1 MVPDLHIAR
10 ILATDISCFIG
21 RIVAAYQQ
29 YWRQNV
35 IPHFIAKS
43 CSNIVTSDP
52 DEVRSKLKEVPICPQ
67 ILISEQRSVDTL
79 SRVNQLD
86 EERAK
91 KQLLSYKSIS
101 ESNKYLA

>member
-1 MVPDLHIAR
+1 MECLLYMVPDLHIAR

-67 ILISEQRSVDTL
+67 ILISEQRISVDTL
-79 SRVNQLD
+79 S
-86 EERAK
+86 
-91 KQLLSYKSIS
+91 
-101 ESNKYLA
+101 